1 MDRGREIDNAQNTNT
16 PMQCTLTNTEMEEKP
31 QSRHQIHQ
39 EEKAI
44 SPLGG
49 VDRKNRSLGKK
60 EERSDLIRTMIT

>member
-1 MDRGREIDNAQNTNT
+1 MDRGREIDNAQNTNAVYIDKYGNGGKT
-16 PMQCTLTNTEMEEKP
+16 

-49 VDRKNRSLGKK
+49 VDRKNRSLCKK
-60 EERSDLIRTMIT
+60 GERSDLIRTM